1 MKLFFI
7 RHGDPDYE
15 KDSLTEKGFREASL
29 LADYLYQT
37 HFHMDHCYV
46 SPLGRAKDT
55 ARFTLEKL
63 QAQAVEME
71 WLKEFPCR
79 IWRPDTDDKKKIC
92 WDWLPAD
99 WTVNDDFYSYEHW
112 IENERMSEGEVG
124 EEYRRVTSAF
134 EELLNKHGYKKEG
147 RVFMAERANNE
158 TIVFF
163 CHFGITAVLLSYLL
177 SISPMILWHNF
188 VAAPSSVTSVVTE
201 ERRKGIASFRVT
213 GYADISHLKTANEPA
228 APAAR
233 FCECFDNDDERHD

>member
-1 MKLFFI
+1 M
-7 RHGDPDYE
+7 
-15 KDSLTEKGFREASL
+15 
-29 LADYLYQT
+29 
-37 HFHMDHCYV
+37 
-46 SPLGRAKDT
+46 
-55 ARFTLEKL
+55 
-63 QAQAVEME
+63 
-71 WLKEFPCR
+71 
-79 IWRPDTDDKKKIC
+79 
-92 WDWLPAD
+92 
-99 WTVNDDFYSYEHW
+99 
-112 IENERMSEGEVG
+112 
-124 EEYRRVTSAF
+124 TSAF
-134 EELLNKHGYKKEG
+134 EELLNRHGYKKEG